1 MDKNRL
7 FFIFNEFI
15 CFEFHLTECVHVA
28 SEEGDYSY
36 KKVLGVEE
44 PSTTD
49 CGLYILTDPNKIV
62 EISIKYLD
70 ANCDTGALLA
80 VSLLTKNTR
89 FSETLD

>member
-1 MDKNRL
+1 MKIKPKL
-7 FFIFNEFI
+7 TFHFN
-15 CFEFHLTECVHVA
+15 HTECVHVA

-44 PSTTD
+44 PSASA
-49 CGLYILTDPNKIV
+49 CGLYILTDPTKVV

-80 VSLLTKNTR
+80 VNIEMKNSSKCVLR
-89 FSETLD
+89 C